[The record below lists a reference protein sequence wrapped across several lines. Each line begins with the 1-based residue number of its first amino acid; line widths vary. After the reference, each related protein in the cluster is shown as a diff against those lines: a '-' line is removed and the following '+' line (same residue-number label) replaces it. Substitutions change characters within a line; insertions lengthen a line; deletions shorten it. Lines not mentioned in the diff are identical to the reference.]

1 MARTARQDK
10 VRELQRTLYRAA
22 KAEPGRRF
30 HALHD
35 KVYRSDVLERAWELV
50 RANRGA
56 AGIDKQTIAEVEEY
70 GVARLLD
77 ELAADLKAG
86 RWRPLPARRVF
97 IPKPGREERR
107 PLSIP
112 TVRDRVVQAAVKTVI
127 EPIFEADMLECSFG
141 FRPGRSAHDALQV
154 VVDESWSGRRWVAE
168 SDIANCFEAIP
179 HAGLMSAIEERI
191 VDRHLLK
198 LLRAMLRAGVLEDGS
213 VKRSRS
219 GTPQGGVISPVLCN
233 VYLHRLDRQWARR
246 GTGVLIRY
254 ADDLLVMCETKQEA
268 EDALVALSMI
278 LGELG
283 LELKHAKTRI
293 VHLREGGEGFDFLG
307 FHHRYV
313 RGNTPRSRHLTFLV
327 RWPSRQA
334 MQHARQRVREIT
346 ARERLLLPVE
356 EIVGDLNRF
365 LAGWAGYFRYGNSAQ
380 FFDKISLHA
389 VNRLSIFVANRH
401 QRDRRFG
408 WWVVAR
414 QSPNRLG
421 PDRPQ
426 RNHRPAARPP
436 AAAPGSLNADGEERR
451 RAVCGR
457 TACTD
462 RWGARGNQASV
473 GHAAR
478 HRAPLAYPT
487 RPRRGAR
494 WPRSARQD
502 DPFAVLGQ
510 QRVDRVL
517 RQQAPNTTPR
527 QRRPGDRRSS
537 QPSRLRSRRF
547 AAIYA
552 SDRTDPATTKDT
564 TFQRPRREQHPPAGP
579 AWRSITR
586 ASRRSLTD

>member
-1 MARTARQDK
+1 VARTARQDK

-22 KAEPGRRF
+22 KADPGRRF

-56 AGIDKQTIAEVEEY
+56 AGIDKQTIAEVEEH
-70 GVARLLD
+70 GVVVLLGV
-77 ELAADLKAG
+77 LAADLKVG

-97 IPKPGREERR
+97 IPKPGRKERR

-112 TVRDRVVQAAVKTVI
+112 TVRDRVVQAAVKIVI

-154 VVDESWSGRRWVAE
+154 VVDESWKDRRWVAE

-179 HAGLMSAIEERI
+179 HERLMSAIEERI

-198 LLRAMLRAGVLEDGS
+198 LLRAMLRAGVREDGT
-213 VKRSRS
+213 VKRSGT

-233 VYLHRLDRQWARR
+233 AYLHRLDRQWARQ

-254 ADDLLVMCETKQEA
+254 ADDLLVMCRTKQEA
-268 EDALVALSMI
+268 EDALMALSTI

-334 MQHARQRVREIT
+334 MQHARQRIREIT

-356 EIVGDLNRF
+356 DVVQDLNRF

-401 QRDRRFG
+401 RRDRRFG

-421 PDRPQ
+421 LIDL
-426 RNHRPAARPP
+426 NGIIVPP
-436 AAAPGSLNADGEERR
+436 
-451 RAVCGR
+451 RA
-457 TACTD
+457 
-462 RWGARGNQASV
+462 NQP
-473 GHAAR
+473 R
-478 HRAPLAYPT
+478 HRA
-487 RPRRGAR
+487 R
-494 WPRSARQD
+494 
-502 DPFAVLGQ
+502 
-510 QRVDRVL
+510 
-517 RQQAPNTTPR
+517 
-527 QRRPGDRRSS
+527 
-537 QPSRLRSRRF
+537 
-547 AAIYA
+547 
-552 SDRTDPATTKDT
+552 
-564 TFQRPRREQHPPAGP
+564 
-579 AWRSITR
+579 
-586 ASRRSLTD
+586 